1 MNLVNRTV
9 VHKAFGE
16 GIVIA
21 HNGDHITVK
30 FADKESKFITPDI
43 CTINPSFALENEDT
57 LTEAETKKKVL
68 VIGGGVAGMEAAFVA
83 KEEAKAQKAREDRER
98 SIREAEEAKKRAEE
112 AAKASVKRATAQP
125 RKSNENNLAFKCNF
139 CNGGCGNNCIG
150 YKGVCSDDQIRYN
163 IEVRRHSWC
172 SNIKSPCRQY
182 LDGAITRAELDA
194 MNVDGFVCY
203 ESRMLTAWTAAA
215 GEDLDEKSGISQGR
229 RIQDAAS
236 NSLAVLTTRYPEAE
250 EEDRIIF
257 GIFVTG
263 EAIEG
268 DDTNAGYVVAKEGYA
283 IELTPDEAKQMKFW
297 HYYKNSDGGI
307 RWSQGLYR
315 YLKDGACA
323 RILADIVNIKTNS
336 SGKAYAQKVLE
347 YYCNIKGV
355 DVKNIPVANGAI

>member
-1 MNLVNRTV
+1 MTTSNISNDVYMNLVNQTV

-16 GIVIA
+16 GTIVA
-21 HNGDHITVK
+21 YDGNYITVK
-30 FADKESKFITPDI
+30 FSAKESKFVAPDI
-43 CTINPSFALENEDT
+43 FTTFLKCKDAKLQAELEVAFA
-57 LTEAETKKKVL
+57 
-68 VIGGGVAGMEAAFVA
+68 A
-83 KEEAKAQKAREDRER
+83 KEEAKVQKARKEHER
-98 SIREAEEAKKRAEE
+98 ALREAEEAKKRAEE
-112 AAKASVKRATAQP
+112 AAKTSTKRTTTQP

-139 CNGGCGNNCIG
+139 CNGGCGSNCIG

-172 SNIKSPCRQY
+172 SNVKSPCRQY

-194 MNVDGFVCY
+194 LNVDKFVCY

-229 RIQDAAS
+229 RMQDAAS
-236 NSLAVLTTRYPEAE
+236 NSLAVLTTRYLKAE

-257 GIFVTG
+257 GVFVTG

-268 DDTNAGYVVAKEGYA
+268 DEDNAGYVVAKEGYA
-283 IELTPDEAKQMKFW
+283 IELTPDEAKQMMFW

-315 YLKDGACA
+315 YLKDTACA
-323 RILADIVNIKTNS
+323 RILADIVGIKTNPS
-336 SGKAYAQKVLE
+336 EKAHAQKVFE
-347 YYCNIKGV
+347 YYCKIKGI
-355 DVKNIPVANGAI
+355 DIKNIPEANGAI

>member
-1 MNLVNRTV
+1 MNLVNQTV
-9 VHKAFGE
+9 VHKTFGE
-16 GIVIA
+16 GTVIA
-21 HNGDHITVK
+21 HNGDYIIVK
-30 FADKESKFITPDI
+30 FAKEEKKFIYPDI
-43 CTINPSFALENEDT
+43 FTTFVKCKDANLQAELEVAFA
-57 LTEAETKKKVL
+57 
-68 VIGGGVAGMEAAFVA
+68 A
-83 KEEAKAQKAREDRER
+83 KEEAKAQKVREERER
-98 SIREAEEAKKRAEE
+98 ALREAEEAKKRAEE
-112 AAKASVKRATAQP
+112 VAKASVKRATAQP

-182 LDGAITRAELDA
+182 LDGAITRDELDA

-257 GIFVTG
+257 GVFVTG

-268 DDTNAGYVVAKEGYA
+268 DEDNAGYVVAKAGYA
-283 IELTPDEAKQMKFW
+283 IELTPDEAKQMMFW

-323 RILADIVNIKTNS
+323 RILADIVNVKLNPAE
-336 SGKAYAQKVLE
+336 KEHAQKVLE
-347 YYCNIKGV
+347 YYCKIKGIEV
-355 DVKNIPVANGAI
+355 EDIPIATGAI

>member
-1 MNLVNRTV
+1 MNLVNQTV
-9 VHKAFGE
+9 IHKTFGK
-16 GIVIA
+16 GTIVA
-21 HNGDHITVK
+21 QNGDYIIVK
-30 FADKESKFITPDI
+30 FSVRESKFVAPDI
-43 CTINPSFALENEDT
+43 FTTFLKCKDEKLQ
-57 LTEAETKKKVL
+57 AEL
-68 VIGGGVAGMEAAFVA
+68 EAAFVA
-83 KEEAKAQKAREDRER
+83 KEEAKAKMLREERER
-98 SIREAEEAKKRAEE
+98 ALREAEEAKKRAEE
-112 AAKASVKRATAQP
+112 AAKASTKRTMTHP

-139 CNGGCGNNCIG
+139 CNGGCGSNCIG
-150 YKGVCSDDQIRYN
+150 YKGVCSDEQIRYN

-172 SNIKSPCRQY
+172 SNVKSPCRQY
-182 LDGAITRAELDA
+182 LDGTITRAELDA
-194 MNVDGFVCY
+194 MNVEDGFVCY

-257 GIFVTG
+257 GVFVTG

-268 DDTNAGYVVAKEGYA
+268 DEDNAGYVVAKDGYA
-283 IELTPDEAKQMKFW
+283 IELSPDEAKQMKFW

-323 RILADIVNIKTNS
+323 RILADIVGIKTNPS
-336 SGKAYAQKVLE
+336 EKAHALKVLE
-347 YYCNIKGV
+347 YYCKIKGI
-355 DVKNIPVANGAI
+355 DVKNIPMANGAI

>member
-1 MNLVNRTV
+1 LQAEVE
-9 VHKAFGE
+9 AY
-16 GIVIA
+16 IVEY
-21 HNGDHITVK
+21 
-30 FADKESKFITPDI
+30 KE
-43 CTINPSFALENEDT
+43 LE
-57 LTEAETKKKVL
+57 AKKK
-68 VIGGGVAGMEAAFVA
+68 AE
-83 KEEAKAQKAREDRER
+83 EREAKLCA
-98 SIREAEEAKKRAEE
+98 AEEAKKAEE
-112 AAKASVKRATAQP
+112 ERAAAEK
-125 RKSNENNLAFKCNF
+125 RKSNPSTYDRHTDENNLAFKCNF

-257 GIFVTG
+257 GVFVTG

-268 DDTNAGYVVAKEGYA
+268 DEDNAGYVVAKAGYA
-283 IELTPDEAKQMKFW
+283 IELTPDEAKQMMFW

-323 RILADIVNIKTNS
+323 RILADIVNVKLNPAE
-336 SGKAYAQKVLE
+336 KEHAQKVLE
-347 YYCNIKGV
+347 YYCKIKGI
-355 DVKNIPVANGAI
+355 DVEDIPIATGAI